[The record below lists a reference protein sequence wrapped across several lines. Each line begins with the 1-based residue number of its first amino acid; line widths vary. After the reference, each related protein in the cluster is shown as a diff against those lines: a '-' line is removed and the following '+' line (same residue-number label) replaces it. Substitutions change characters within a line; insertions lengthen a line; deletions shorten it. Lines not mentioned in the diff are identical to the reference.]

1 MDDEKVT
8 SFVIPND
15 QLAEEEQTKEA
26 PKAAKAPRKPRP
38 SELAKKLLAALS
50 KAEPTPAKTMK
61 KRTKPVIEKPKAK
74 AKPKAPAKKV
84 AVKAAPKPKA
94 KVKAK
99 AKAPARKE
107 PKVKLTMSRSS
118 QHAGKVSQGTVI
130 QGGGKQATITF
141 TAKQFDKMARLA
153 GRNHVSLSE
162 MVRQCVD
169 QYRAG

>member
-8 SFVIPND
+8 NFVIPND

-38 SELAKKLLAALS
+38 SELAKKLLTALS

-84 AVKAAPKPKA
+84 AVKAAPKPKP
-94 KVKAK
+94 KARV
-99 AKAPARKE
+99 KAPARKE

-141 TAKQFDKMARLA
+141 TVKQFDKMARLA

>member
-8 SFVIPND
+8 NFVIPND

-38 SELAKKLLAALS
+38 SELAKKLLTALY

-74 AKPKAPAKKV
+74 PKAPARKE
-84 AVKAAPKPKA
+84 PKPKA
-94 KVKAK
+94 RV
-99 AKAPARKE
+99 KAPARKE

-141 TAKQFDKMARLA
+141 TVKQFDKMARLA

>member
-1 MDDEKVT
+1 
-8 SFVIPND
+8 
-15 QLAEEEQTKEA
+15 
-26 PKAAKAPRKPRP
+26 
-38 SELAKKLLAALS
+38 
-50 KAEPTPAKTMK
+50 MK

-84 AVKAAPKPKA
+84 AVKAAPKPKPKA